1 MENMISKTV
10 TKIWICT
17 DLVLTCLPIF
27 MWIYWDYIDHR
38 FDLDLFFGF
47 YLSIVVLNKL
57 VLVYFIAVK
66 SRIRHSLRLKYTL
79 TVIGIT
85 VTFVGLL
92 YLLSI
97 LFAFSFEG
105 FSF

>member
-1 MENMISKTV
+1 
-10 TKIWICT
+10 
-17 DLVLTCLPIF
+17 